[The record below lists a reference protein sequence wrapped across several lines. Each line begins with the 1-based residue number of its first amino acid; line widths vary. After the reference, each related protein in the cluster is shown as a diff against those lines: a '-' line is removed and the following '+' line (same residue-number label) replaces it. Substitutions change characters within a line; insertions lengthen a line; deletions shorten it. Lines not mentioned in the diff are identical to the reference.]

1 MNSIVPSIFGR
12 IFSNKIPLAFNE
24 HALAVTHNKTNQQ
37 IQWSE
42 VTTPLSFKFGFLGQT
57 IHFSTADQN
66 VTLTMMGY
74 HSDHFLKTRFDQ
86 YWVNANIAKLDALL
100 EKIANILSHGFLRQS
115 RISDIKS
122 LALQERSRWFPWI
135 KESNSLALI
144 EKKIQ
149 LLDKYSKWDNVAT
162 HFFQHRYVKEQ
173 LQHHTSFFDRVES
186 NPLTERQRIACIIDD
201 DNNLLLAGAGT
212 GKTSVMIARA
222 GYLVQSQQ
230 AKYDDILLLAYGR
243 KAADEMNQR
252 IQDKLTT
259 DKIKAA
265 TFHSLGLSIISQVEG
280 GRPSL
285 SVFAEDEKVKAE
297 WLHNSFE
304 SLIENQ
310 SEYRA
315 RVLDY
320 FSQYYYVEKNDF
332 DFQTLGDYYH
342 YLNDNDILSLK
353 GDKVKSFGELYIANW
368 LFYHGIDY
376 EYAAAYQ
383 FDVKTLARRQY
394 KPDFYL
400 PEYEL
405 YIEYYGV
412 DEAGNTAPYIDKDQ
426 YHASIAW
433 KKATHQRYNTR
444 CVTLTYAQHKRDTLL
459 DELQNA
465 LSEHKIDY
473 EILPIESILASLK
486 ETGRISILAELF
498 GKLLGLYKAADL
510 DEKAQ
515 IDIINRAEDTKQAET
530 ALALA
535 LLKPIMSSYNHHLH
549 QRDEVDFEDMII
561 KAIDYVE
568 SGLFTSPWRCI
579 MVDEFQDI
587 SKPRARLVKAL
598 RDNHNG
604 SSVFAVG
611 DDWQAIYRFSGA
623 DIRLTTQ
630 FAKYFGLTTQTE
642 LDVTFRFNN
651 KIGQVASDF
660 ISKNPAQLHK
670 TITSLTRVATPAISL
685 LRRGDH
691 TVANYQSSLIELSNG
706 AVDDVLQAIYS
717 KTCKPVTV
725 YLLARF
731 GFTLPSHVDIQ
742 TLSAKYPLLKMQAHT
757 FHAAKG
763 KEADYV
769 VIIGLQKGKHGFPSE
784 KATPAILD
792 ALLPP
797 QEDYPYAEE
806 RRLFYVALTRARHR
820 VYIIADMAN
829 TSGFVQELMAEH
841 DLELD
846 EFSSENEQVYTDD
859 INCMRCDTGVLKK
872 QTGRYGIFYCCSL
885 FPRCRHKEQ
894 PCQQCSSPM
903 TRKRHTGFKLCLDTN
918 CNHIIPIC
926 DKCDAEMVLR
936 KGPKG
941 DFWGCRNFKGDEALS
956 CKNGRDPASIQWP
969 ELES

>member
-12 IFSNKIPLAFNE
+12 ILSNKLPLAFNE
-24 HALAVTHNKTNQQ
+24 HALAVTHNQTNQQ

-42 VTTPLSFKFGFLGQT
+42 ITTPLSFKFGFLGQT

-100 EKIANILSHGFLRQS
+100 DKIANILSHGFLRQS
-115 RISDIKS
+115 RISDIKA
-122 LALQERSRWFPWI
+122 LALQEHSRWFPWI

-144 EKKIQ
+144 DKKIQ
-149 LLDKYSKWDNVAT
+149 LLDKYSKWDNAAT

-173 LQHHTSFFDRVES
+173 LQHHTSYFDQVES

-243 KAADEMNQR
+243 KAAAEMNQR
-252 IQDKLTT
+252 VQEKLTT
-259 DKIKAA
+259 DKIKAT
-265 TFHSLGLSIISQVEG
+265 TFHSLGLSIISQVEAG
-280 GRPSL
+280 KPSL
-285 SVFAEDEKVKAE
+285 SVFAEDEKVKAK
-297 WLHNSFE
+297 WLHHCFE

-310 SEYRA
+310 SEYRT

-353 GDKVKSFGELYIANW
+353 GDKVKSFGALYIANW

-383 FDVKTLARRQY
+383 FDVKTVERRQY

-426 YHASIAW
+426 YHASIEW
-433 KKATHQRYNTR
+433 KKTTHQRYNTR
-444 CVTLTYAQHKRDTLL
+444 CVTLTYAQHKQGVLL
-459 DELQNA
+459 SELQNA
-465 LSEHKIDY
+465 LSALKIDY

-486 ETGRISILAELF
+486 ETGRISVLAELF
-498 GKLLGLYKAADL
+498 GKLLGLYKAEDL
-510 DEKAQ
+510 NEKAQ
-515 IDIINRAEDTKQAET
+515 RDIINRAEDTKQAET
-530 ALALA
+530 ALA

-568 SGLFTSPWRCI
+568 SGLFTSPWRYI

-598 RDNHNG
+598 RDNHKG

-623 DIRLTTQ
+623 DMRLTTQ
-630 FAKYFGLTTQTE
+630 FAKYFGLATQTE

-670 TITSLTRVATPAISL
+670 KITSLTHVATPAISL

-691 TVANYQSSLIELSNG
+691 AVANYQSSLVELSNG

-717 KTCKPVTV
+717 KACKPVTV

-731 GFTLPSHVDIQ
+731 GFTLPSHADIQ

-792 ALLPP
+792 ALLPQ
-797 QEDYPYAEE
+797 QEDYPHAEE
-806 RRLFYVALTRARHR
+806 RRLFYVALTRAKHR
-820 VYIIADMAN
+820 VYMIADIAN
-829 TSGFVQELMAEH
+829 TSCFVQELMAEH
-841 DLELD
+841 DIELN

-872 QTGRYGIFYCCSL
+872 YI
-885 FPRCRHKEQ
+885 
-894 PCQQCSSPM
+894 
-903 TRKRHTGFKLCLDTN
+903 
-918 CNHIIPIC
+918 
-926 DKCDAEMVLR
+926 
-936 KGPKG
+936 
-941 DFWGCRNFKGDEALS
+941 
-956 CKNGRDPASIQWP
+956 
-969 ELES
+969 

>member
-12 IFSNKIPLAFNE
+12 ILSNKVPLAFNE
-24 HALAVTHNKTNQQ
+24 NALAVTDNKSKQQ

-42 VTTPLSFKFGFLGQT
+42 ITTPLSFKFGFLGQT
-57 IHFSTADQN
+57 IHFSTAN
-66 VTLTMMGY
+66 ENHTLTMMAY
-74 HSDHFLKTRFDQ
+74 HSDHFLKTRLEQ

-100 EKIANILSHGFLRQS
+100 DRIANTLSHRFLRQS
-115 RISDIKS
+115 RISEIKA
-122 LALQERSRWFPWI
+122 LAMQEHSRWFPWI
-135 KESNSLALI
+135 MESNSLAPI
-144 EKKIQ
+144 NKKIQ
-149 LLDKYSKWDNVAT
+149 LLDKYSKWNNAAT
-162 HFFQHRYVKEQ
+162 QYFQHRYVEKQ
-173 LQHHTSFFDRVES
+173 LQHHKSFFDQVES
-186 NPLTERQRIACIIDD
+186 NPLTERQRIACVIDD

-230 AKYDDILLLAYGR
+230 AKYDDILLLAFGR

-252 IQDKLTT
+252 VQDKLAT

-265 TFHSLGLSIISQVEG
+265 TFHSLGLNIISQVEAG
-280 GRPSL
+280 KPSL
-285 SVFAEDEKVKAE
+285 SVFAEDAKVKAK
-297 WLHNSFE
+297 WLQGCFE

-310 SEYRA
+310 SEYRTL
-315 RVLDY
+315 VLDY

-376 EYAAAYQ
+376 EYEAAYQ
-383 FDVKTLARRQY
+383 FDLKTVEHRQY

-400 PEYEL
+400 PEYAL

-412 DEAGNTAPYIDKDQ
+412 DDAGNTAPYIDKDQ
-426 YHASIAW
+426 YHTSIEW
-433 KKATHQRYNTR
+433 KKTTHQRYNTR
-444 CVTLTYAQHKRDTLL
+444 CITLTYAQHKQGTLL
-459 DELQNA
+459 SELRNA
-465 LSEHKIDY
+465 LSDLEIDY

-486 ETGRISILAELF
+486 ETGRITVLAELF

-510 DEKAQ
+510 DEKVQ
-515 IDIINRAEDTKQAET
+515 RDVINKAADTKQAET
-530 ALALA
+530 AFA
-535 LLKPIMSSYNHHLH
+535 LLVPIMSSYNNHLH

-561 KAIDYVE
+561 KAINYVE
-568 SGLFTSPWRCI
+568 SGLFTSPWRYI

-587 SKPRARLVKAL
+587 SEPRAKLVKAL
-598 RDNHNG
+598 RDNHKG

-623 DIRLTTQ
+623 DMRLTTQ

-660 ISKNPAQLHK
+660 ISKNPSQLNK
-670 TITSLTRVATPAISL
+670 TIVSLTYVAAPAISL
-685 LRRGDH
+685 LRRGNN
-691 TVANYQSSLIELSNG
+691 TVVNYQSSLVELSNG
-706 AVDDVLQAIYS
+706 AVDEVLQAIYS
-717 KTCKPVTV
+717 KACKSVTV

-731 GFTLPSHVDIQ
+731 GFKLPSYADIQ
-742 TLSAKYPLLKMQAHT
+742 TLCAKYPLLKIQAHT
-757 FHAAKG
+757 FHASKG

-769 VIIGLQKGKHGFPSE
+769 VIIGLQNGKHGFPSE
-784 KATPAILD
+784 KATPAMLD
-792 ALLPP
+792 ALLPQ
-797 QEDYPYAEE
+797 QEDYPHAEE
-806 RRLFYVALTRARHR
+806 RRLFYVALTRAKHR
-820 VYIIADMAN
+820 VYIVADMAN
-829 TSGFVQELMAEH
+829 TSCFVQELMEEH
-841 DLELD
+841 EIELD
-846 EFSSENEQVYTDD
+846 EFSCENEQMYTDD
-859 INCMRCDTGVLKK
+859 ISCMHCDTGVLKK
-872 QTGRYGIFYCCSL
+872 QTSRYGIFYCCSL
-885 FPRCRHKEQ
+885 SPRCEHKEQ
-894 PCQQCSSPM
+894 PCHQCSSPM

-918 CNHIIPIC
+918 CNYIVPIC

-941 DFWGCRNFKGDEALS
+941 EFWGCRNFKGNEALS
-956 CKNGRDPASIQWP
+956 CKNGKDPASIQWP
-969 ELES
+969 ELEI

>member
-12 IFSNKIPLAFNE
+12 ILSNKLPLGFNE
-24 HALAVTHNKTNQQ
+24 HALSVTHNQTNQQ

-42 VTTPLSFKFGFLGQT
+42 ITTPLSFKFGFLGQT
-57 IHFSTADQN
+57 IHFSTANQN
-66 VTLTMMGY
+66 VILTMMAY

-86 YWVNANIAKLDALL
+86 YWVNANIAKLNALL
-100 EKIANILSHGFLRQS
+100 DKIANILSHGFLRQS
-115 RISDIKS
+115 RISDIKA
-122 LALQERSRWFPWI
+122 LALQEHSRWFPWI

-144 EKKIQ
+144 DKKIQ
-149 LLDKYSKWDNVAT
+149 LLDKYSKWDNAAT

-173 LQHHTSFFDRVES
+173 LQRHTSYFDQVES

-201 DNNLLLAGAGT
+201 DNNVLLAGAGT

-252 IQDKLTT
+252 VQDKLIT

-265 TFHSLGLSIISQVEG
+265 TFHSLGLNIILQVEG
-280 GRPSL
+280 GKPSL
-285 SVFAEDEKVKAE
+285 SVFAEDEKVKAK
-297 WLHNSFE
+297 WLHHCFE

-310 SEYRA
+310 SEYRK

-383 FDVKTLARRQY
+383 FDLKTVERRQY

-405 YIEYYGV
+405 YIEYYNV
-412 DEAGNTAPYIDKDQ
+412 DEAGNTAPYIDKNQ

-444 CVTLTYAQHKRDTLL
+444 CVTLTYAQHKQGALL
-459 DELQNA
+459 SELQNA
-465 LSEHKIDY
+465 LSDLQINY

-486 ETGRISILAELF
+486 ETGRISVLAELF

-515 IDIINRAEDTKQAET
+515 RDIINRAEDTKQAET
-530 ALALA
+530 ALAL
-535 LLKPIMSSYNHHLH
+535 LKPIMSSYNKHLH

-568 SGLFTSPWRCI
+568 SGLFTSPWRYI

-598 RDNHNG
+598 RDNHIG

-623 DIRLTTQ
+623 DMRLTTQ

-660 ISKNPAQLHK
+660 ISKNPAQLNK
-670 TITSLTRVATPAISL
+670 TITSLTHVATPAVSL

-691 TVANYQSSLIELSNG
+691 AVAKYQSSLIELSNG

-717 KTCKPVTV
+717 KAYKPVTV

-731 GFTLPSHVDIQ
+731 GFKLPSHADIQ

-769 VIIGLQKGKHGFPSE
+769 VIIGLQNGKHGFPSE

-797 QEDYPYAEE
+797 QEDYPHAEE
-806 RRLFYVALTRARHR
+806 RRLFYVALTRAKHR
-820 VYIIADMAN
+820 VYVIADMAN

-841 DLELD
+841 DIELN

-885 FPRCRHKEQ
+885 FPRCKHKEQ

-903 TRKRHTGFKLCLDTN
+903 TRNRHTGFKLCLDTN

-941 DFWGCRNFKGDEALS
+941 DFWGCRNFKGNAALS
-956 CKNGRDPASIQWP
+956 CKNGREPASIQWP
-969 ELES
+969 ELET